1 MKVPGRR
8 IYLYHLSV
16 TFGSNGRRKSPDSCG
31 IQVLESQLRSI
42 IKCAHYVMKPV
53 MLLHEML
60 TSIPSK
66 TLACTTFF
74 WMTSVSY

>member
-60 TSIPSK
+60 QNSHMYH
-66 TLACTTFF
+66 FF
-74 WMTSVSY
+74 FG